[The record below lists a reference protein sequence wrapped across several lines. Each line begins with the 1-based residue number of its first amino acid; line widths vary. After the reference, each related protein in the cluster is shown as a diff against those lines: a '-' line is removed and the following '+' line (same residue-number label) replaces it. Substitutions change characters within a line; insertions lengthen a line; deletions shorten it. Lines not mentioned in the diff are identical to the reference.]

1 MPCRHTNQR
10 KSGIAISISDKVD
23 FRIRKINRDKEG
35 YCIMVKGTVFQED
48 IKILN
53 VQTPTNRV

>member
-1 MPCRHTNQR
+1 MLCRHTNQR